1 MDKNCLYKEIERWTV
16 KYKKN
21 SVKPSSYKRFMN
33 SLQLIGRYSIA
44 EKCLQDLTTDD
55 LQNFLN
61 EMVDDEYARETI
73 KKPFKLICEFLEH
86 SLYLGTIQKPIHK
99 GVKMPSES
107 AVLKKKR
114 NIVAYD
120 EREQAKLCRVLE
132 RGDSPCWLAALL
144 MLDTG
149 MRVGEVMA
157 LDWDDIDWRRR
168 CVYINKT
175 VIVGEKRRDHYVQS
189 EPKTVSSVRHVAL
202 STRVQR
208 ILKQLMEDGDE
219 GFIFHDEFGNPMRYP
234 CMKYWIRKACEEA
247 EVKYRGL
254 HVFRH
259 TFATNCYYKG
269 CDVKLLSKM
278 LGHANVATT
287 YNMYIHLY
295 GDALEEMRSIIE

>member
-1 MDKNCLYKEIERWTV
+1 MVKDCLYKEIERWIA

-21 SVKPSSYKRFMN
+21 SVKPSSYNRMLN
-33 SLQLIGRYSIA
+33 SLQLIGRYPIS
-44 EKCLQDLTTDD
+44 EKRVQDLSSDD
-55 LQNFLN
+55 LQIFLN
-61 EMVDDEYARETI
+61 SLVDDEYARETI
-73 KKPFKLICEFLEH
+73 KKPFKLICEFLDH
-86 SLYLGTIQKPIHK
+86 SLYLGTIHKQIHK

-120 EREQAKLCRVLE
+120 EREQAKLCGVFE
-132 RGDSPCWLAALL
+132 RGDHPCWLAALL

-149 MRVGEVMA
+149 MRIGEVMA

-168 CVYINKT
+168 CVYISKT
-175 VIVGEKRRDHYVQS
+175 VIVGEKRRDRYIQS
-189 EPKTVSSVRHVAL
+189 EPKTISSIRHIAL
-202 STRVQR
+202 STRAQNVLR
-208 ILKQLMEDGDE
+208 RLLEKNDS
-219 GFIFHDEFGNPMRYP
+219 GFIFQDEDGGPMTYP

-247 EVKYRGL
+247 GVKYCGL